1 MWVTAS
7 FSPEGTGRSSEARP
21 ARATETDVVGIDLGS
36 VEFYTG
42 PPILGGPDDLDR
54 VIRDFIDGAT
64 ETLLIAVQELDSRP
78 IAEAV
83 LAAKRRKIR
92 IQIILEGDYLLEDPP
107 RSDPWAAAGDN
118 ETNRIIHAALL
129 RAGVDLI
136 TDLNPKIFH
145 QKFIV
150 RDAGSD
156 SAAVLTGSTN
166 FTRTDTG
173 TNPPDNPEQRGNN
186 LNHLVILRG
195 RTAAALY
202 LAEFQRMRSGTFGA
216 LQERVNPRPAEF
228 RLGRIRVKPI
238 FAPYHGPEME
248 IMKQMLKARERVDF
262 AMFTFAQ
269 SSGIDDT
276 MEWLLKADIPIR
288 GVLDRGQG
296 SQKWAATK
304 RLLAAGADLHENSFG
319 NGVRKVHHKLMII
332 DERLVVAGS
341 FNFTAPANTLNDENI
356 VVLGDLEETDPAAET
371 AQRGLAA
378 YALAEI
384 DRIVT
389 DLSNPINP

>member
-1 MWVTAS
+1 
-7 FSPEGTGRSSEARP
+7 
-21 ARATETDVVGIDLGS
+21 
-36 VEFYTG
+36 
-42 PPILGGPDDLDR
+42 
-54 VIRDFIDGAT
+54 VIREFIDGAT
-64 ETLLIAVQELDSRP
+64 ETQLIAVQELDSRP

-83 LAAKRRKIR
+83 LAAKLRKVR
-92 IQIILEGDYLLEDPP
+92 IQIILEGDYLREDPP
-107 RSDPWAAAGDN
+107 RADPWAVTGDN
-118 ETNRIIHAALL
+118 ESNRIIHAALL
-129 RAGVDLI
+129 RAGVDLV

-150 RDAGSD
+150 RDPGRD
-156 SAAVLTGSTN
+156 TAAVLTGSTN

-173 TNPPDNPEQRGNN
+173 INPPDNPEQPGNN

-195 RTAAALY
+195 QTAAGLY

-248 IMKQMLKARERVDF
+248 IMKQMLKAAERVDF

-276 MEWLLKADIPIR
+276 MEWLLRAGIPIR

-296 SQKWAATK
+296 SQEWAATK
-304 RLLAAGADLHENSFG
+304 RLKSAGADLYENAFG

-332 DERLVVAGS
+332 DRRLVVAGS

-371 AQRGLAA
+371 AQRRLAG

-389 DLSNPINP
+389 DLSRPVPA